1 MLRPIRTRLRNP
13 VATSPL
19 LRKGGVHQ
27 RSKSGARANVKRETE
42 NALADWRECLEE
54 ECMSTTTNP
63 QSDSGDDLSQRNLIL
78 GLASKQLLSL
88 SHQTKRL

>member
-1 MLRPIRTRLRNP
+1 MLRPTRTRLRNP

-27 RSKSGARANVKRETE
+27 RSKSGARANAKRETE

-54 ECMSTTTNP
+54 ECMPTMTHP
-63 QSDSGDDLSQRNLIL
+63 QSESGDELLKNSFFISF
-78 GLASKQLLSL
+78 LAK
-88 SHQTKRL
+88 TRI